1 MSDYAKL
8 HREAMAAAEEHDAL
22 RRRGDARAAA
32 VSLRRAAE
40 LEARAAKGTPI
51 DLEPTRSVLFRSAA
65 TLAHEVGDTLAAR
78 ALVVDGLRG
87 SPPGEIKAELFE
99 ILDKISPP
107 RGDAVASGALVQR
120 LGIRSARRTS
130 SRLDLEG
137 VGKIHQEWSRTLAAF
152 STNGAVQ
159 FVPIDASIGSFIVQ
173 LELRRDTSDFAD
185 VIEALR
191 ELAETDSQ
199 GVPSDARSKAAA
211 QRRSS
216 MLSLLVAL
224 AEADAIL
231 EVTTTGPGTEGLES
245 IEIRPPEARVLS
257 QLQQE
262 ASGRIASED
271 VPQADELET
280 VFRFVEFIAKGKY
293 PTPDDLGVVRR
304 QVNYYRR
311 ATEILG
317 YRRNGALTP
326 LGGVLNR
333 LTGKAKWRAALAHF
347 MVTDV
352 ASAWLA
358 WSKKRSFEQI
368 DPQSAEAF
376 LAACATGLSP
386 STTKRRAQTLR
397 TWHLT
402 LAERTSEG

>member
-1 MSDYAKL
+1 MSDYAKP
-8 HREAMAAAEEHDAL
+8 HGQAMAAAEEYDAL
-22 RRRGDARAAA
+22 RRRGEERAAA
-32 VSLRRAAE
+32 VALRRAAD
-40 LEARAAKGTPI
+40 LEAVAAERTPKN
-51 DLEPTRSVLFRSAA
+51 LEPTRSVLFRSAA
-65 TLAHEVGDTLAAR
+65 TLAHELGDTLAAR
-78 ALVVDGLRG
+78 HLAMEGLRG
-87 SPPGEIKAELFE
+87 NPPAEIKAELFE
-99 ILDKISPP
+99 ILDKISQP
-107 RGDAVASGALVQR
+107 RVGALASGALVQR

-137 VGKIHQEWSRTLAAF
+137 VGKIHQEWNRTLAAF
-152 STNGAVQ
+152 SKNGAVQ
-159 FVPIDASIGSFIVQ
+159 FVPIDASIGSFFVQ
-173 LELRRDTSDFAD
+173 LELRRDTSDFGD
-185 VIEALR
+185 VIQALR
-191 ELAETDSQ
+191 ELAETD
-199 GVPSDARSKAAA
+199 GPGAAADDRSKAAA

-224 AEADAIL
+224 TEADAIL
-231 EVTTTGPGTEGLES
+231 EVTTTGPGTKGLQT
-245 IEIRPPEARVLS
+245 IEIRPPEPEELA

-262 ASGRIASED
+262 ASGMIPSED
-271 VPQADELET
+271 VPQADDLET

-293 PTPDDLGVVRR
+293 PTPADLDVVPR

-326 LGGVLNR
+326 LGGVLHR

-402 LAERTSEG
+402 LIERTTEG